1 MRQVLITATELAQAL
16 EQEGAPQVFD
26 CRARLGDL
34 DAGRR
39 LWEAGHVPG
48 SLHLDLDR
56 DLAAEPGAGG
66 RHPLPSAD
74 DFAATLRRL
83 GVTPQR
89 PVVVLDD
96 MGGQLAASR
105 AWWMLA
111 IWAGHPDV
119 RVLDGGLKAWQ
130 EAGGELVLG
139 QEPLPEPSQ
148 WQPIFDDSARI
159 AADEVFS
166 GCELKVDAR
175 SEERYR
181 GEAEPIDPV
190 AGHIPGAVCRPSAAN
205 LADTGRFKAPE
216 ALEAELPRAE
226 AIVAY
231 CGSGVTACHNILAY
245 AVAGR
250 TLPRLYAGSW
260 SEWVR
265 DPSRP
270 VARSGRGNA

>member
-1 MRQVLITATELAQAL
+1 MRQVLIIATELAQAL

-96 MGGQLAASR
+96 MGGQLAAAR

-148 WQPIFDDSARI
+148 WQPTFDDSARI

-166 GCELKVDAR
+166 GRELKVDTR

>member
-1 MRQVLITATELAQAL
+1 MRQVLITANELADSLRSRQPPL
-16 EQEGAPQVFD
+16 VLD
-26 CRARLGDL
+26 CRARLGDG

-56 DLAAEPGAGG
+56 DLAAAPGEGG
-66 RHPLPSAD
+66 RHPLPTPEA
-74 DFAATLRRL
+74 FTATLQRL
-83 GVTPQR
+83 GVSPDL

-96 MGGQLAASR
+96 MGGQLAAAR

-111 IWAGHPDV
+111 VWAGHPDV
-119 RVLDGGLKAWQ
+119 RVLDGGLRAWQ
-130 EAGGELVLG
+130 EAGGELLL
-139 QEPLPEPSQ
+139 ERTASPEPSR
-148 WQPIFDDSARI
+148 WQPTFDTDACMD
-159 AADEVFS
+159 ADRVFS
-166 GCELKVDAR
+166 GRELKVDAR
-175 SEERYR
+175 SEERFR

-205 LADTGRFKAPE
+205 LDEAGRFKGAE
-216 ALEAELPRAE
+216 TLEAELPRGD

-245 AVAGR
+245 AIAGR
-250 TLPRLYAGSW
+250 PLPRLYPGSW

-270 VARSGRGNA
+270 VARSTNRS

>member
-1 MRQVLITATELAQAL
+1 MSQVLITASELTASQQGQTPPRVL
-16 EQEGAPQVFD
+16 D
-26 CRARLGDL
+26 CRARLGDG

-56 DLAAEPGAGG
+56 DLAAKPGAGG
-66 RHPLPSAD
+66 RHPLPATEA
-74 DFAATLRRL
+74 FTATLQRL
-83 GVTPQR
+83 GISPEV

-96 MGGQLAASR
+96 MGGQLAAAR

-119 RVLDGGLKAWQ
+119 MVLDGGLRAWQ

-139 QEPLPEPSQ
+139 QEALPEPSG
-148 WQPIFDDSARI
+148 WQPSYDDSVLMS
-159 AADEVFS
+159 ADEVFS
-166 GCELKVDAR
+166 GRELKVDAR
-175 SEERYR
+175 SEERFR

-205 LADTGRFKAPE
+205 LTDTGCFKAPE
-216 ALEAELPRAE
+216 TLAADLPRSDAV
-226 AIVAY
+226 VAY

-245 AVAGR
+245 AIAGR
-250 TLPRLYAGSW
+250 PLPRLYAGSW
-260 SEWVR
+260 SEWIR

-270 VARSGRGNA
+270 VAHARSG